1 VQSSPYRTHDL
12 LFHRASID
20 RIDEILNKGR
30 LTLSKGRKGISF
42 TEGIPKIPGH
52 SDSAIVFRRE
62 WLEKKKCETH
72 KIDYDNSQMVREFAV
87 IGDPA
92 RARND
97 EIEKLRWIEKELEV
111 LGNLDLESKIFIEGQ
126 INAILAASDDE
137 INQNLINQFS
147 VWENEIIAIEQQL
160 TFEMTDVVAVIPF
173 HRFYDDHFSSLASY
187 KDRIIFVDDLIRYG
201 PDAIADELLV
211 RKHQIVSIIN
221 SEIVLLGKNVGE
233 PSEDTSVRLSDQDA
247 LKLISNYPRMTFN
260 FVAFHVAC
268 SMIDNRKN
276 YQTVSQLFPNYKFPV
291 PVKKLTDLLDSLH
304 LLPNNQFK
312 SDFLNHFSSRLS
324 MDETRC
330 SLLDDLY
337 SSEVYNRISEIQS
350 KTE

>member
-1 VQSSPYRTHDL
+1 MQNSAFRAHDL

-20 RIDEILNKGR
+20 RIDEILKKGR
-30 LTLSKGRKGISF
+30 LTVSEGRKGISF

-62 WLEKKKCETH
+62 WLEKQKCETH
-72 KIDYDNSQMVREFAV
+72 KIDYDNSQMVRGFAV

-97 EIEKLRWIEKELEV
+97 DIEKWRWMEKELEI
-111 LGNLDLESKIFIEGQ
+111 LGKLDLKSKIFIEGQ
-126 INAILAASDDE
+126 INAIMAASDDE

-147 VWENEIIAIEQQL
+147 IWENEIIAIEKQL
-160 TFEMTDVVAVIPF
+160 KFEMTDIVAVIPF
-173 HRFYDDHFSSLASY
+173 HRFYLDHFSSLASY
-187 KDRIIFVDDLIRYG
+187 NERIIFVDDLIRYG
-201 PDAIADELLV
+201 PDALADELLV
-211 RKHQIVSIIN
+211 EEHQISSIID

-233 PSEDTSVRLSDQDA
+233 PSEDTNIRLSDQDA
-247 LKLISNYPRMTFN
+247 LNLISSFPRLIFN

-268 SMIDNRKN
+268 SMIDNREN
-276 YQTVSQLFPNYKFPV
+276 YQTVSQLFPNYKFPM

-337 SSEVYNRISEIQS
+337 SSEVYTRISEIES
-350 KTE
+350 ETE